1 MASWI
6 RRACAPIA
14 TLAVVAS
21 LLTFGAPAGAVT
33 ASTPTRIMLYGD
45 SITQGTSAHYT
56 WRYRLWQGL
65 QAGGNNVDFVGPMN
79 TVFTY
84 PGYSTTSTEYR
95 DPNFDTAHAAVA
107 GMTLTKPVW
116 TISQLAGTYRP
127 DAIVGL
133 IGFNDLRTSAATI
146 PQLIDTWR
154 TQIQAARRADPGVS
168 IVLAEY
174 GETWGT
180 GLSDYDSALTSLATE
195 LDQPRARVVATGIPQ
210 LNEHTDTFD
219 GVHLTTSGE
228 KIEAASVAGAL
239 AQLGLPSGATP
250 ADASVNA
257 GSYAPTPTLT
267 ATASSGV
274 SVSWSSVDY
283 ASSMDIV
290 AQDVGTG
297 GYGMKRFVTGTST
310 TLGGQPGHTY
320 KIWLFPVQ
328 GWWDIGTYSAPLT
341 ITVPTS

>member
-1 MASWI
+1 
-6 RRACAPIA
+6 
-14 TLAVVAS
+14 LAAVSIVVG
-21 LLTFGAPAGAVT
+21 LLSFGTSVT
-33 ASTPTRIMLYGD
+33 ASATTTPTKIMLYGD

-65 QAGGNNVDFVGPMN
+65 ESGGNSVDFVGPMT

-84 PGYSTTSTEYR
+84 PGYSVKSTEYR
-95 DPNFDTAHAAVA
+95 DPNFDTAHAAFA

-116 TISQLAGTYRP
+116 TIAQLAGAYHP
-127 DAIVGL
+127 NVIVGL

-154 TQIQAARRADPGVS
+154 SQIAQAQSADPGVS

-180 GLSDYDSALTSLATE
+180 GISDYDAALTSLAAE
-195 LDQPRARVVATGIPQ
+195 LDQPGARVIATGVPQ
-210 LNEHTDTFD
+210 LNQKTDTFD
-219 GVHLTTSGE
+219 GIHLTTSGE
-228 KIEAASVAGAL
+228 KIEAASVADAL
-239 AQLGLPSGATP
+239 SQLGLSSGATP
-250 ADASVNA
+250 ADASVTP
-257 GSYAPTPTLT
+257 GGWAPTPSLT
-267 ATASSGV
+267 ATASSGI

-290 AQDVGTG
+290 AQDVATG
-297 GYGMKRFVTGTST
+297 GYGMKRYVTGTSAT
-310 TLGGQPGHTY
+310 IGGQPGHTY
-320 KIWLFPVQ
+320 KVWLFPVQ
-328 GWWDIGTYSAPLT
+328 GWWDIGTYSAPVT